1 MWRLGRWLLAT
12 AIALLVLV
20 VFGLVVPRLLYAPLS
35 AAELQ
40 QVPLERRIELQQAQD
55 RTRNDVGATLLQ
67 GAAGA
72 LLVLGVVATWRQVQV
87 SREGQITERFS
98 RAIDHLGADKPD
110 VRLGGLYTLERIAK
124 DSPADRGTVTA
135 VLGAFV
141 RSHAPWLVGAPNGP
155 EHPSP
160 TVDDKLPWLE
170 HRLPDVQTAMWVLGR
185 RPPSQDEPQLFLSR
199 VDLRAAFLH
208 RARLSDANLRH
219 TTFARSQMVAVDFEG
234 SDLEDADLRLANMR
248 QARLAGAQLYGA
260 HLQQADL
267 RWADLR
273 GAILAGADLRGARLD
288 GANLSDIRYDAKTQW
303 PANFQ
308 PPPSLPGP
316 LPRRRP
322 TPPLPTRRPGPPP
335 PQQSV

>member
-1 MWRLGRWLLAT
+1 MGRFGRWVLAT
-12 AIALLVLV
+12 AAALLVLV
-20 VFGLVVPRLLYAPLS
+20 VFGLVVPRLLYPPLS
-35 AAELQ
+35 SADLQ
-40 QVPLERRIELQQAQD
+40 QVPPEQRIALRQAQD
-55 RTRNDVGATLLQ
+55 RMRNDAGATLLQ

-98 RAIDHLGADKPD
+98 RAIDQLGADKPD
-110 VRLGGLYTLERIAK
+110 VRLGGLHTLERIAK
-124 DSPADRGTVTA
+124 DSPADRGTVSA

-160 TVDDKLPWLE
+160 TVDGQLPWLE

-185 RPPSQDEPQLFLSR
+185 RPPSQDESQLFLSR

-208 RARLSDANLRH
+208 GARLSDANLRH
-219 TTFARSQMVAVDFEG
+219 SNFARSQMVEVDFER
-234 SDLEDADLRLANMR
+234 SDLEDADLRQANMR
-248 QARLAGAQLYGA
+248 QARLAGAQLIGA

-267 RWADLR
+267 RGADLR
-273 GAILAGADLRGARLD
+273 GAFLAGADLRGARLTD
-288 GANLSDIRYDAKTQW
+288 ANLSEIRYDEETQW
-303 PANFQ
+303 PASFQ

-316 LPRRRP
+316 LRRYRP
-322 TPPLPTRRPGPPP
+322 SRLPPGP
-335 PQQSV
+335 PQQSG

>member
-1 MWRLGRWLLAT
+1 MGRFGRWLLAT
-12 AIALLVLV
+12 AVALLVLV
-20 VFGLVVPRLLYAPLS
+20 VFGLVVPRLLYPPLS
-35 AAELQ
+35 SADLQ
-40 QVPLERRIELQQAQD
+40 QVSPEQRIELQQAQD
-55 RTRNDVGATLLQ
+55 RMRNDAGATLLQ
-67 GAAGA
+67 AAAGA

-160 TVDDKLPWLE
+160 TVDGQLPWLE
-170 HRLPDVQTAMWVLGR
+170 HRLPEVQAAM
-185 RPPSQDEPQLFLSR
+185 
-199 VDLRAAFLH
+199 
-208 RARLSDANLRH
+208 LSDANLRH
-219 TTFARSQMVAVDFEG
+219 TNFARSQMVEVDFER

-248 QARLAGAQLYGA
+248 QARLAGALLIGT

-267 RWADLR
+267 RGADLR
-273 GAILAGADLRGARLD
+273 GAVLAGADLRDARLD
-288 GANLSDIRYDAKTQW
+288 GAKLFDIRYDAKTQW

-308 PPPSLPGP
+308 PPKSGP
-316 LPRRRP
+316 WIPPRRRP
-322 TPPLPTRRPGPPP
+322 TRRLPTRPPGPPP
-335 PQQSV
+335 PQQSL